1 MNPHALCIA
10 LSQQIRANRLKKV
23 TTAVGNT
30 TAAASF
36 TVLHEL
42 PEKLPIAQCVRL
54 AISESFANVIHKS
67 VIAEQI

>member
-1 MNPHALCIA
+1 MLCAQPSPNRYALIGFE
-10 LSQQIRANRLKKV
+10 NKKV

-42 PEKLPIAQCVRL
+42 PEKLPNAQCVRL
-54 AISESFANVIHKS
+54 AISESFANVMHKS